1 MNEGSCSCDCGRS
14 ALLSVVDPTRL
25 REWTDPVC
33 PLRWCRLVE
42 RSRRELLWLAC
53 VLPGRTRLPVPSRN
67 RLRCAMRRGRF
78 FFRSYMAS
86 FVFGQRTRTSSFQ
99 WFDHAPDCDTPFYK
113 NCRSCGCPSAARGAE
128 SSANR
133 RRCRQCGRGSMFSS
147 LKKSGAKTDSVYS
160 LRHFSA
166 DSGALTRRNLGD
178 GRTDVPDY

>member
-1 MNEGSCSCDCGRS
+1 MIAVEAHCSQLSTPRVCGNGRIQFAPCAGAVWWNDLVGSYFGWCASCPGAQGYQSLAGTGSGAPCAGAGSFLGPKWR
-14 ALLSVVDPTRL
+14 
-25 REWTDPVC
+25 
-33 PLRWCRLVE
+33 PLCLV
-42 RSRRELLWLAC
+42 SG
-53 VLPGRTRLPVPSRN
+53 P
-67 RLRCAMRRGRF
+67 
-78 FFRSYMAS
+78 
-86 FVFGQRTRTSSFQ
+86 RTSSFQ